1 MKTVMLS
8 IFHFATFDAVFSL
21 ITDNASENIRK
32 KKQKKNRQ
40 NSDHRHL
47 QKTEIRVAD
56 TLLIRNNKRIQ
67 KMEIFHKNG
76 LVPQDIL
83 KM

>member
-32 KKQKKNRQ
+32 KNKRKTVKILITDICKKPRF
-40 NSDHRHL
+40 
-47 QKTEIRVAD
+47 V
-56 TLLIRNNKRIQ
+56 LLIPY
-67 KMEIFHKNG
+67 
-76 LVPQDIL
+76 L
-83 KM
+83 